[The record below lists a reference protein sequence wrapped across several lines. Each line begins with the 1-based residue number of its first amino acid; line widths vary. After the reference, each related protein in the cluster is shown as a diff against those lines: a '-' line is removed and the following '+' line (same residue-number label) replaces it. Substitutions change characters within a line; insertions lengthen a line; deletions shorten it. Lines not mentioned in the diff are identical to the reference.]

1 MKIAILGGLG
11 IEHKSF
17 YCNDLCTH
25 KISMGGSGWLCALT
39 ARALSQEATIFSRIG
54 ADVDG
59 EYIQKVLSRN
69 SIQFCGSIKG
79 KTQHFYSSILNGD
92 ATSYLAEEKNA
103 QFKDIEMFI
112 DDMYAHNILLLAYNA
127 PEIIDFFCKHE
138 TLGSPLKIANLSESI
153 INYSQQFGIN
163 KLQGFN
169 VVTLNNHELEKLSDV
184 FERPQ
189 NDIIK
194 ILSCNNKYVFV
205 TSKSKISYCIGTK
218 LFTYDFDVLPEAKD
232 AIGAGDAFATTL
244 AIMLY
249 HSKNPQYA
257 IKKAVNCSKKMCML
271 RNKSKIQLGEW
282 L

>member
-17 YCNDLCTH
+17 YYNDLCSH

-39 ARALSQEATIFSRIG
+39 ARALSHETTIFSRIG
-54 ADVDG
+54 DDVDG
-59 EYIQKVLSRN
+59 QYIQKVLSRN

-79 KTQHFYSSILNGD
+79 KSQHFYSSILNGD
-92 ATSYLAEEKNA
+92 ATSYLAEEENA
-103 QFKDIEMFI
+103 QFKDIELFI
-112 DDMYAHNILLLAYNA
+112 DDIYAHNILLLAYND
-127 PEIIDFFCKHE
+127 PEIVYYFCKHE
-138 TLGSPLKIANLSESI
+138 TFASLLKVANLSGSI
-153 INYSQQFGIN
+153 INYSQQFGID

-169 VVTLNNHELEKLSDV
+169 VVTLNNHELEKLSDL
-184 FERPQ
+184 FEQPT

-194 ILSCNNKYVFV
+194 ILSRNNQYVFV
-205 TSKSKISYCIGTK
+205 TSKSKISYCTGAK
-218 LFTYDFDVLPEAKD
+218 LFTYDFDVLPDVKD

-249 HSKNPQYA
+249 DLKNPQYA
-257 IKKAVNCSKKMCML
+257 IKKAVNCSKKMCLL
-271 RNKSKIQLGEW
+271 RNKSKIQFGEW